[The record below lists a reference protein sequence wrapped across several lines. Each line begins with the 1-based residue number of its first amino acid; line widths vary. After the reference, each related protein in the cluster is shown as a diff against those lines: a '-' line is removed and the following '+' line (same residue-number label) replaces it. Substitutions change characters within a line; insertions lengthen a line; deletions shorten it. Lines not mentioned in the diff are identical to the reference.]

1 MVKIKSDKIN
11 DRNEKTARE
20 NLLREGKEIRGT
32 SIEGYDFDKGIN
44 YSEIVKS
51 FSSSGYQASH
61 LSKAI
66 EITKKMIADKA
77 FIYLGYTSNMV
88 SSGLRDIFRYLV
100 KNKRV
105 NVIVTTAGG
114 IEEDIIKCLGNFVL
128 GDFRALGNFYHILED
143 KMHIVK
149 NHRADFNKSFLRDN
163 GKSIKELIENANI
176 GNNNLNKIFFVNIFF
191 RKSVYNHFC
200 AKADGRNKLGFVY
213 GNNLGFWMY
222 SFEDGFVRSNDIR
235 FKREPGMGK
244 KFLVVAVARIDHVFK
259 HLKLF
264 LGNGST
270 PNLAD
275 KLLGFAAEHGSG
287 NDF

>member
-114 IEEDIIKCLGNFVL
+114 I
-128 GDFRALGNFYHILED
+128 
-143 KMHIVK
+143 
-149 NHRADFNKSFLRDN
+149 
-163 GKSIKELIENANI
+163 
-176 GNNNLNKIFFVNIFF
+176 
-191 RKSVYNHFC
+191 
-200 AKADGRNKLGFVY
+200 
-213 GNNLGFWMY
+213 
-222 SFEDGFVRSNDIR
+222 
-235 FKREPGMGK
+235 
-244 KFLVVAVARIDHVFK
+244 
-259 HLKLF
+259 
-264 LGNGST
+264 
-270 PNLAD
+270 
-275 KLLGFAAEHGSG
+275 
-287 NDF
+287 